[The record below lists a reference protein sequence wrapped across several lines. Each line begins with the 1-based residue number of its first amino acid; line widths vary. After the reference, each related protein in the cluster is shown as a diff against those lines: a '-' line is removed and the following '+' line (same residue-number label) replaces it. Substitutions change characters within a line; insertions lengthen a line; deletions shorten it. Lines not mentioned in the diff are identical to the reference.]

1 VPLLL
6 LIYKTWNWILAI
18 VVALIAAIVFR
29 HGYEE
34 IAADLARIPH
44 PRVTDVVRPE
54 SGEKIPAS
62 ERLRFSAPFAFCERG
77 YSF

>member
-34 IAADLARIPH
+34 IAAVIWLGSLILVLPMWSDPSRARRYQH
-44 PRVTDVVRPE
+44 PKD
-54 SGEKIPAS
+54 
-62 ERLRFSAPFAFCERG
+62 
-77 YSF
+77 